1 MSYVDGYF
9 NRDKDCLHVV
19 ERVNGQRVYK
29 DFPARY
35 QFYYKD
41 PRGKYTSIFGDKLD
55 RVVCN
60 TSKKFNTEKKIHGHK
75 KLFESDINPL
85 FRCFSENYDPTETP
99 ELHTAFFDIETD
111 FNQEKG
117 FAPPEDPFN
126 AVTAVSVHLSWL
138 SRTICLA
145 IKPDTLTKE
154 QAQEIC
160 DKFEDTILF
169 DTEKEM
175 LEAFLSLIDDADILT
190 GWNSEG
196 FDIPYMVNRV
206 ARVLSKSHTRQFC
219 LWGQY
224 PKRRTFER
232 FGAENETFDLL
243 GRVHLDYMQLYRKY
257 TYHEMHSYSLDAI
270 GEYELNERKVD
281 YEGTLDQLYNND
293 FETFIAYSRQD
304 VDLLVRLDEKLQFI
318 DLANVLAHSNTVL
331 LQTTMGAVAQTDQA
345 IVNEAH
351 QQGFIVPDKKF
362 DKDTTQAAGAYVAD
376 PKRGMHK
383 WIGSMD
389 LNSLYPSIIRS
400 CNMSTETIVGQV
412 RHTFTRDLLDK
423 AKTVPEAWEGRFA
436 TPEYELVMDKDTT
449 ELMHIDFES
458 GESIEATGAEIY
470 EIVFNSG
477 QPWIISANG
486 TVFTYEKKG
495 IIPGLLER
503 WYAERKIL
511 QKNAIDAREE
521 GGDKFAFWDKRQLV
535 KKINLNSLYGALLNP
550 GSRFFDSRL
559 GQSTTLTGRSIARHM
574 AAKCN
579 EIMAGKYDHVGE
591 SIVYGDTD
599 STYFSAY
606 PILKPEI
613 DKGEI
618 QWDKDTITSYYE
630 AVCEEVNKTFPNY
643 MNKAFHTTVD
653 LGAIIAAGRE
663 ISAQSG
669 LFITKKRYAA
679 LVYDNEGK
687 REDSDGKPGKVK
699 AMGLDLKRSD
709 TPAFMQEFLKELLM
723 MTLTDAGE
731 EAVIKRIIEFRKE
744 FRSMDSWKK
753 GTPKRVNNLTKF
765 RGIVANYD
773 KSKNKAI
780 RDGRSAKDIKKP
792 ALPGH
797 VRAALNWNQLCKI
810 NDDKYSLEI
819 TDGMKTIVCKLKDN
833 PLGFTS
839 VGYPTDETR
848 LPQWFQELPFD
859 DDLMEHTIIT
869 KKLENLLGVLK
880 WDLDAGSAHN
890 TFADLFDF

>member
-1 MSYVDGYF
+1 MAYVDGYF
-9 NRDKDCLHVV
+9 DRQRDVLRVV
-19 ERVNGQRVYK
+19 ERIDGRREYK
-29 DFPARY
+29 EFPARY
-35 QFYYKD
+35 QFYYPD
-41 PRGKYTSIFGDKLD
+41 PRGKFTSIFGDSLE

-75 KLFESDINPL
+75 KLFESDLNPL
-85 FRCFSENYDPTETP
+85 FRCFAENYDATDTP
-99 ELHTAFFDIETD
+99 ELQTAFFDIETD

-138 SRTICLA
+138 NRTICLA

-154 QAQEIC
+154 QATEVC
-160 DKFEDTILF
+160 DKFEDTILC
-169 DTEKEM
+169 DTEAAM
-175 LEAFLSLIDDADILT
+175 LESFLDLIDDADILT

-206 ARVLSKSHTRQFC
+206 ARVLSKSHTRRFC
-219 LWGQY
+219 LWEQY
-224 PKRRTFER
+224 PKKRTFER

-270 GEYELNERKVD
+270 GEYELSERKVE

-304 VDLLVRLDEKLQFI
+304 VDLLVRLDAKLQFI

-436 TPEYELVMDKDTT
+436 TPEYELVMDKDQA
-449 ELMHIDFES
+449 ELMHIDFEN
-458 GESIEATGAEIY
+458 GETFEATGAEIY
-470 EIVFNSG
+470 EIIFNSG

-486 TVFTYEKKG
+486 TIFTYEKKG

-503 WYAERKIL
+503 WYAERKEL
-511 QKNAIDAREE
+511 QAKARDAREE
-521 GGDKFAFWDKRQLV
+521 GGDKFAYWDKRQLV

-550 GSRFFDSRL
+550 GSRFNDPRL
-559 GQSTTLTGRSIARHM
+559 GQSTTLTGRCIAKHM
-574 AAKCN
+574 AGELNK
-579 EIMAGKYDHVGE
+579 IIAGKYDHKGE
-591 SIVYGDTD
+591 AIVYGDTD

-606 PILKPEI
+606 PILKDQI
-613 DKGEI
+613 DKGEVN
-618 QWDKDTITSYYE
+618 WDRDNIIAYYD
-630 AVCEEVNKTFPNY
+630 AVCEEVNKTFPGF
-643 MNKAFHTTVD
+643 MNSAFHTSLE
-653 LGAIIAAGRE
+653 LGQIIAAGRE
-663 ISAQSG
+663 MVGSAG
-669 LFITKKRYAA
+669 IFITKKRYAM
-679 LVYDNEGK
+679 LVFDNEGK
-687 REDSDGKPGKVK
+687 REDTDGKAGYIK

-709 TPAFMQEFLKELLM
+709 TPPFMQEFLKEILLM
-723 MTLTDAGE
+723 VLTE
-731 EAVIKRIIEFRKE
+731 TSEREVIDTIIEFRKE
-744 FRSMDSWKK
+744 FRQKAKWEM
-753 GTPKRVNNLTKF
+753 GTPKRVNNLTNHTKIF
-765 RGIVANYD
+765 QKTGKCGVGHALA
-773 KSKNKAI
+773 AI
-780 RDGRSAKDIKKP
+780 
-792 ALPGH
+792 
-797 VRAALNWNQLCKI
+797 NWNTLR
-810 NDDKYSLEI
+810 NMYSDAHSMEV
-819 TDGMKTIVCKLKDN
+819 TDGMKTIVCRLKTN
-833 PLGFTS
+833 PMNMNS
-839 VGYPTDETR
+839 IGYPTDEKR
-848 LPQWFQELPFD
+848 LPEWFKALPFD
-859 DDLMEHTIIT
+859 DEHMEETIIS
-869 KKLENLLGVLK
+869 KKIENLLSVLD
-880 WDLDAGSAHN
+880 WDLESSAAKN
-890 TFADLFDF
+890 TFANLFEF

>member
-1 MSYVDGYF
+1 MAYVDGYF
-9 NRDKDCLHVV
+9 DRQRDTLRVV
-19 ERVNGQRVYK
+19 ERVNGKREYK
-29 DFPARY
+29 EFPARY
-35 QFYYKD
+35 QFYYPD
-41 PRGKYTSIFGDKLD
+41 PRGKFTSIFGDSLE

-75 KLFESDINPL
+75 KLFESDLNPL
-85 FRCFSENYDPTETP
+85 FRCFAENYDASDTP
-99 ELHTAFFDIETD
+99 ELQTAFFDIETD

-126 AVTAVSVHLSWL
+126 SVTAVSVHLSWL

-154 QAQEIC
+154 QAQEVC
-160 DKFEDTILF
+160 DKFDDTILF
-169 DTEKEM
+169 DTEAQM
-175 LEAFLSLIDDADILT
+175 LEAFLDLIDDADILT

-206 ARVLSKSHTRQFC
+206 ARVLSKSHTRRFC
-219 LWGQY
+219 LWEQY
-224 PKRRTFER
+224 PKKRTFER

-270 GEYELNERKVD
+270 GEYELAERKVD

-304 VDLLVRLDEKLQFI
+304 VDLLVRLDAKLQFI

-345 IVNEAH
+345 IINEAH
-351 QQGFIVPDKKF
+351 TKGLIVPDKRY
-362 DKDTTQAAGAYVAD
+362 DRDSTQAAGAYVAT
-376 PKRGMHK
+376 PKKGMHK
-383 WIGSMD
+383 WVGSID

-400 CNMSTETIVGQV
+400 CNMSTETIIGQV
-412 RHTFTRDLLDK
+412 RHTYTKDMIQTAR
-423 AKTVPEAWEGRFA
+423 TVAEAWEGKFA
-436 TPEYELVMDKDTT
+436 CKEYELVMDKNID
-449 ELMHIDFES
+449 ELLHLDFEDGTS
-458 GESIEATGAEIY
+458 FEATGAEIY

-486 TVFTYEKKG
+486 TIFTYEKKG

-503 WYAERKIL
+503 WYAERKEL
-511 QKNAIDAREE
+511 QAKARDARAE

-559 GQSTTLTGRSIARHM
+559 GQSTTLTGRSIAKHM

-579 EIMAGKYDHVGE
+579 EIMAGEYDHVGK

-630 AVCEEVNKTFPNY
+630 AVCDEVNKTFPNF
-643 MNKAFHTTVD
+643 MNKAFHTTVE
-653 LGAIIAAGRE
+653 LGTIIAAGRE

-669 LFITKKRYAA
+669 IFITKKRYAA

-687 REDSDGKPGKVK
+687 REDTDGKPGKVK

-709 TPAFMQEFLKELLM
+709 TPAFMQDFLKELLM
-723 MTLTDAGE
+723 TTLTDGGE

-773 KSKNKAI
+773 KSKSKAI
-780 RDGRSAKDIKKP
+780 RDGRSANDIKKP

-797 VRAALNWNQLCKI
+797 VRAALNWNQMRDI
-810 NDDKYSLEI
+810 NSDKYSIEI

-833 PLGFTS
+833 PMGYTS

-848 LPQWFQELPFD
+848 LPEWFTNLPFD
-859 DDLMEHTIIT
+859 DDAMEHAIIT

-880 WDLDAGSAHN
+880 WDLDAGSARN